1 MSKLKKWEDIEKDFK
16 FMPEEDAQMELELNL
31 IKQTIEARKKLNQ
44 YCK

>member
-1 MSKLKKWEDIEKDFK
+1 
-16 FMPEEDAQMELELNL
+16 MPEEDAQMELELNL